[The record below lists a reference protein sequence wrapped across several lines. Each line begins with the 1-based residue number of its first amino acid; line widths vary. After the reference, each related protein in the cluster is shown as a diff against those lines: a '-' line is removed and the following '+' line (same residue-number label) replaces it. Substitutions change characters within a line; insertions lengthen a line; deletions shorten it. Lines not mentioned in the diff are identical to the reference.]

1 MGLRVIYSNSYSVF
15 GSGGGIVAADGL
27 AGVTP
32 FAIVR
37 GGVWRWEWMETWG
50 DWGYSKNWRER
61 RVAREESHEG
71 CNEIPLCPY
80 FFSRYTVA

>member
-1 MGLRVIYSNSYSVF
+1 VF

-37 GGVWRWEWMETWG
+37 GGV
-50 DWGYSKNWRER
+50 
-61 RVAREESHEG
+61 
-71 CNEIPLCPY
+71 
-80 FFSRYTVA
+80 